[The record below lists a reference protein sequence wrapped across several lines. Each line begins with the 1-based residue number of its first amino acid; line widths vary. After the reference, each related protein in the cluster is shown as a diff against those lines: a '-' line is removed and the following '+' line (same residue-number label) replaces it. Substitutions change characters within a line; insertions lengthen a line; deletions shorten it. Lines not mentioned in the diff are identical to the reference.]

1 MYSNSRAA
9 LVSLSLLAAGF
20 GCGGGDDDGN
30 TADDAPIGDD
40 GDVADGGPDTPAD
53 APDTVTCANPDNCE
67 WLEGYI
73 GEVLRKLTGVEPA
86 APGVTI
92 TRRSTVAQ
100 RDVARQFLV
109 DELTRN
115 GLSPTLHDY
124 GSGKNVVVHLASTTG
139 STMPRIVV
147 GAHFDGV
154 SAGPAAADNGT
165 GTAIVVAA
173 ARYLASRPSRD
184 RAIDLVLFDQEE
196 GGLIGSTAY
205 ALKLRN
211 DNTPVDSVH
220 VMDMISYDG
229 DGDNTLEL
237 WKPDAALEAL
247 YRAHAGPRSIPIA
260 VNATF
265 ASSDHE
271 SFVSR
276 GFATVGMCEEF
287 SGGDSNPNYHR
298 SSDTYANVNLA
309 YTARMTR
316 LILEVVEDKSLD

>member
-1 MYSNSRAA
+1 VLS
-9 LVSLSLLAAGF
+9 SLLAAS
-20 GCGGGDDDGN
+20 CGGGDDDGN
-30 TADDAPIGDD
+30 ASDDAAIGGD
-40 GDVADGGPDTPAD
+40 GEIADGGGPD
-53 APDTVTCANPDNCE
+53 APTDAADTATCASPDSCD
-67 WLEGYI
+67 WLEGYL

-92 TRRSTVAQ
+92 TRRASAAQ

-109 DELTRN
+109 DELTRI

-124 GSGKNVVVHLASTTG
+124 GSGKNIVVHLPSTTG
-139 STMPRIVV
+139 STMPRLVV

-229 DGDNTLEL
+229 DGDGTLEL

-247 YRAHAGPRSIPIA
+247 YRAHAGRATSRSRSTRPSPA
-260 VNATF
+260 ATT
-265 ASSDHE
+265 S
-271 SFVSR
+271 
-276 GFATVGMCEEF
+276 
-287 SGGDSNPNYHR
+287 R
-298 SSDTYANVNLA
+298 SSSAASPPSACARSSPAATRTRTT
-309 YTARMTR
+309 TARRTR
-316 LILEVVEDKSLD
+316 TPTSTSRTRRA